1 VTLRLGD
8 IMTPD
13 PLTALPG
20 TPLSE
25 AATIM
30 REREVGSVIVHDGTN
45 VIGILTERDLVKA
58 AADGAHPTD
67 ATVDRWMTPSPVTM
81 PPDGDITHALDQ
93 MIERHFRHIPIVDE
107 ANLLVGVVSF
117 RQLIEAAKIRKV
129 DPWQPG
135 TGKGLE
141 NITVAETEISFI
153 DGQQGRLIYRGYNA
167 VDLALKK
174 SFVDVWHLLQ
184 YGEFPKD
191 DTFAKKIAGLRESP
205 LDEKTLRDLAES
217 HGTFMGTLQAAIAAA
232 SSVLGYQ
239 SWLERDPDE
248 VQEEAVRLGALMPTL
263 VCALWRLAQGQDVI
277 EPDPSLDEASNYLWM
292 MNGEKPTDDQVLAV
306 SRYLILLAE
315 HGMNASTFTG
325 RVIASTGADVGSA
338 VAGAAGA
345 LSGPL
350 HGGAP
355 SLVLDMLDDIA
366 TIDNAERWV
375 KDAVE
380 HGKRVMGFGHRVY
393 KAEDPRAACFRDTS
407 IDLKSERVDLAKVVE
422 ATVLEELRASKP
434 GRALYTNVEF
444 WSAVVLEHAGIARP
458 LFTPTFCV
466 SRTIGWTAHILEQVR
481 DNRLIRPSADYIGP
495 TDKTL

>member
-1 VTLRLGD
+1 MTLRLGD

-13 PLTALPG
+13 PLTAPPG

-30 REREVGSVIVHDGTN
+30 RERGVGSVIVHDGSD
-45 VIGILTERDLVKA
+45 VVGILTERDLVKA

-107 ANLLVGVVSF
+107 GNKLVGVVSF

-191 DTFAKKIAGLRESP
+191 DSFAKKIAALRESP
-205 LDEKTLRDLAES
+205 LDTKTLRDLAES
-217 HGTFMGTLQAAIAAA
+217 HGTFMGTLQAARIA
-232 SSVLGYQ
+232 
-239 SWLERDPDE
+239 
-248 VQEEAVRLGALMPTL
+248 
-263 VCALWRLAQGQDVI
+263 
-277 EPDPSLDEASNYLWM
+277 
-292 MNGEKPTDDQVLAV
+292 
-306 SRYLILLAE
+306 
-315 HGMNASTFTG
+315 
-325 RVIASTGADVGSA
+325 
-338 VAGAAGA
+338 
-345 LSGPL
+345 
-350 HGGAP
+350 
-355 SLVLDMLDDIA
+355 
-366 TIDNAERWV
+366 
-375 KDAVE
+375 
-380 HGKRVMGFGHRVY
+380 
-393 KAEDPRAACFRDTS
+393 
-407 IDLKSERVDLAKVVE
+407 
-422 ATVLEELRASKP
+422 
-434 GRALYTNVEF
+434 
-444 WSAVVLEHAGIARP
+444 
-458 LFTPTFCV
+458 
-466 SRTIGWTAHILEQVR
+466 WT
-481 DNRLIRPSADYIGP
+481 
-495 TDKTL
+495 

>member
-8 IMTPD
+8 VMTPD
-13 PLTALPG
+13 PLTAPPG

-25 AATIM
+25 AAAVM
-30 REREVGSVIVHDGTN
+30 RERSVGSVIVADDSG
-45 VIGILTERDLVKA
+45 VVGILTERDLVRA

-67 ATVDRWMTPSPVTM
+67 ATVDRWMTPSPMTM

-93 MIERHFRHIPIVDE
+93 MIERHFRHIPICE
-107 ANLLVGVVSF
+107 GKRLVGVVSF

-141 NITVAETEISFI
+141 NITVAETEISYI

-167 VDLALKK
+167 VDLALHK
-174 SFVDVWHLLQ
+174 SFAEVWHLLQ
-184 YGEFPKD
+184 YGEFPPD
-191 DTFAKKIAGLRESP
+191 ESFAKKIAGMRTSP

-217 HGTFMGTLQAAIAAA
+217 HGTFMGTLQAAIAATSA
-232 SSVLGYQ
+232 VLGMR

-248 VQEEAVRLGALMPTL
+248 VQEEALRLGAVMPTL
-263 VCALWRLAQGQDVI
+263 VCALWRLSQGQDVI
-277 EPDPSLDEASNYLWM
+277 EPDPNLDEASNYLWM
-292 MNGEKPTDDQVLAV
+292 MNGEKPSDDQVLAV

-325 RVIASTGADVGSA
+325 RVIASTGADIGSA

-355 SLVLDMLDDIA
+355 SLVLDMLDEIGSTDR
-366 TIDNAERWV
+366 AESWV

-407 IDLKSERVDLAKVVE
+407 IDLRSDRVDLAKVVE

-481 DNRLIRPSADYIGP
+481 DNRLIRPTADYIGP